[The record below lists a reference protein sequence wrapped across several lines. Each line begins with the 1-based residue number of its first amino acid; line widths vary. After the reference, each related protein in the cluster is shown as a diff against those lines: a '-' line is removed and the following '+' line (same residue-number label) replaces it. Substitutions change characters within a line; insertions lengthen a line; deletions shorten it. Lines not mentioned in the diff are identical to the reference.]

1 MLLTLLPALTML
13 LPASAQALGWVTG
26 LPLSPAGQVARHPLI
41 AVTSSGERIV
51 AWEQLQVG
59 TGNVEGIAVR
69 VAPAGGNFGSIQ
81 QLTDTNAS
89 QESLTVGSDGTAAL
103 VWVGGTPGFN
113 VIRSARLD
121 PGQTSFA
128 QATSWAANAPIVRRP
143 SVAIGG
149 GDIYVAF
156 DTEQNLNP
164 MVVTTVQIARLA
176 AGATDPTAGTF
187 GGKLDQ
193 ETYNPSPPFNQPPR
207 RVLEPSLAVQGDTVH
222 ALWERTVDGTM
233 SSFTEVRHATRVLTD
248 ATFTGL
254 PSVAT
259 FSPATTTAPEVH
271 PLIAVGGGK
280 TYAVWMPASAGSLQ
294 ARDVTGGP
302 VLSIPTAG
310 SPNDIHAGL
319 DATGAVLLGWDGVP
333 AAGAASAVF
342 ATVVPPAGLEGPPP
356 PLTPPTSGR
365 VLDDF
370 VVGGTAAHSRSPTST
385 PPAVRVQRMS
395 RSRPRYAG
403 PAERSAASRMSR
415 ESRFTQP
422 RARPMSLPQ
431 RLAPTAR
438 P

>member
-1 MLLTLLPALTML
+1 MIAL
-13 LPASAQALGWVTG
+13 
-26 LPLSPAGQVARHPLI
+26 
-41 AVTSSGERIV
+41 TSSGERIV

-69 VAPAGGNFGSIQ
+69 VAPAGGNFGPVQ

-113 VIRSARLD
+113 VIRIARLD

-128 QATSWAANAPIVRRP
+128 QATSWAANAPIIRRP

-164 MVVTTVQIARLA
+164 VVVTTVQIARLA

-193 ETYNPSPPFNQPPR
+193 ETYNSSPIFNQPPR

-280 TYAVWMPASAGSLQ
+280 VYAVWMPASDRGAAGSR
-294 ARDVTGGP
+294 RDRR
-302 VLSIPTAG
+302 S
-310 SPNDIHAGL
+310 
-319 DATGAVLLGWDGVP
+319 GAVDPDRRKPERRSRRTRRHRLRPARMGWRPRCGGRERRVRHGRATRWAQRAPTTAD
-333 AAGAASAVF
+333 AAH
-342 ATVVPPAGLEGPPP
+342 L
-356 PLTPPTSGR
+356 GR

-370 VVGGTAAHSRSPTST
+370 AVGGDGSALAVTDLNSAGGSGGADEQIQASLRPPGGSFGSLEDVSGIQVHPDAGKSDVAAAAIGADGQTLIAWSADDRSG
-385 PPAVRVQRMS
+385 AANQRIFVS
-395 RSRPRYAG
+395 ERDATRP
-403 PAERSAASRMSR
+403 
-415 ESRFTQP
+415 
-422 RARPMSLPQ
+422 
-431 RLAPTAR
+431 
-438 P
+438 